1 MDTTQPYRILYVDDE
16 ADNLLTFR
24 SVFRRFYTVFTANGA
39 AEGLALLQEQAIDL
53 VISDHRMPGIS
64 GVAFLEQ
71 VKATYPHIIRMIVTG
86 YSDVDAVVDAI
97 NKGQVYYYI
106 TKPWKMAELKVIL
119 DNALETYA
127 LKLQAR
133 QLEAER
139 NSLALQAAQQEKLN
153 LLSRYDALSRQ
164 LNPHFLFNCLN
175 VLTSL
180 IGYNNEQAQ
189 AFVSRFSRVYRGLLE
204 QPNAPTLALAHEVAF
219 VKDYL
224 YLMEVRFEGSLFV
237 QWQVESSALHL
248 HLPPFALQLL
258 IENALKHN
266 ILSEDEPLHIT
277 IATEANELVVY
288 NNLQPRPNPQPSP
301 QIGLRNLAERIALL
315 SDRAPAFGA
324 YGDQYIARIPLLS
337 PES

>member
-39 AEGLALLQEQAIDL
+39 PEGLALLQEQAIDL

-180 IGYNNEQAQ
+180 IGHNNGIG
-189 AFVSRFSRVYRGLLE
+189 R
-204 QPNAPTLALAHEVAF
+204 AHV
-219 VKDYL
+219 
-224 YLMEVRFEGSLFV
+224 
-237 QWQVESSALHL
+237 
-248 HLPPFALQLL
+248 
-258 IENALKHN
+258 
-266 ILSEDEPLHIT
+266 
-277 IATEANELVVY
+277 
-288 NNLQPRPNPQPSP
+288 
-301 QIGLRNLAERIALL
+301 
-315 SDRAPAFGA
+315 
-324 YGDQYIARIPLLS
+324 
-337 PES
+337 